1 MALTERSGSGFIVGG
16 VTDTTPDWLGSYT
29 EGYDAAQQQK
39 TTAIN
44 QQEAKQRMGLAVAE
58 EQRLAAKF
66 ANEQADREAVLKSY
80 AGVTAPEVT
89 PFTPQ
94 QGAGLMPDVY
104 GPVQPP
110 YTLGAAGA
118 GPTVSPAAAANLEQY
133 MPEFTQVESE
143 LGLPAGYLKN
153 ISILE
158 SSGGLNVG
166 DSKGKYVGMFQ
177 IGPEVAKDFGITPE
191 QARDPRVAGRVAA
204 LLAQRN
210 AQSLRKALGREPQ
223 PWELYLAHQQGAG
236 GAAALLKN
244 PNGRAIDVMTSVYGG
259 DAAVAYRVIVGNG
272 GSPDMTAGQFA
283 QLWGQKYSGQPVS
296 VEAPATAA
304 AAATEPGVS
313 IPTSGEVDPI
323 FVAQNAPDSTR
334 YGKQQREIIAQS
346 NRRQA
351 WRGIVGGLREAVPY
365 ANDLFEQFMPAEAA
379 DASTAQRKVNADAL
393 TWYDRP
399 EIGKFFD
406 ANPAALTE
414 ARKDPVAFYKKYKDQ
429 FPAAQPTPGAQT
441 QTAPPAQ
448 PSPGV
453 QTQQSLQY
461 APALTPPNT
470 IAAGVVEQGQGTIAD
485 QIARTPPGRVVTLP
499 DSGIYLV
506 EPMMID
512 NEMRQLEAQRQ
523 NLLAQFEQAKA
534 LRDLTSL
541 NDARDKLVQNSEAAN
556 KMQAMKV
563 LSEMQQGDDD
573 TFASALSGMTQNR
586 ARIQRRPDGTFNY
599 YYDGQLRAEGIDR
612 NQIIAGLRMQY
623 DDAFQA
629 NVTARAKAA
638 GERDQK
644 ILESELK
651 IREQITLEEAKML
664 ANVAAKRDELAI
676 KNANPEYN
684 ITVGDDG
691 TVTAVPK
698 TGNPVPI
705 RYVPEVILGVD
716 DEPVL
721 DADGNPKYKLVPA
734 PVQGQ

>member
-1 MALTERSGSGFIVGG
+1 
-16 VTDTTPDWLGSYT
+16 
-29 EGYDAAQQQK
+29 
-39 TTAIN
+39 
-44 QQEAKQRMGLAVAE
+44 
-58 EQRLAAKF
+58 
-66 ANEQADREAVLKSY
+66 
-80 AGVTAPEVT
+80 
-89 PFTPQ
+89 
-94 QGAGLMPDVY
+94 
-104 GPVQPP
+104 
-110 YTLGAAGA
+110 
-118 GPTVSPAAAANLEQY
+118 

-166 DSKGKYVGMFQ
+166 NSKGKYVGMFQ

-210 AQSLRKALGREPQ
+210 AASLRKALGREPQ

-304 AAATEPGVS
+304 TAATEPGVN

-323 FVAQNAPDSTR
+323 FVPQNAPDSTR

-351 WRGIVGGLREAVPY
+351 WRGIVGDLREAVPY

-429 FPAAQPTPGAQT
+429 FPAAQPSPGVQT
-441 QTAPPAQ
+441 QTAPAAPATPGTQTQTAPAAQ

-453 QTQQSLQY
+453 QTQQY

-470 IAAGVVEQGQGTIAD
+470 IAAGVVEQGQGTIAE

-506 EPMMID
+506 EPMVID

-523 NLLAQFEQAKA
+523 NLLVQFEQAKT

-541 NDARDKLVQNSEAAN
+541 NDARDKLVQNSEAIN
-556 KMQAMKV
+556 KMQAMKT

-573 TFASALSGMTQNR
+573 MFARTLSGMTQGR
-586 ARIQRRPDGTFNY
+586 ARLQRRPDGTFNY
-599 YYDGQLRAEGIDR
+599 YYNGKLQAEGVDR

-629 NVTARAKAA
+629 NVAARVATEQEREKEFYKGEVETRKAVLTEA
-638 GERDQK
+638 ARQAREMALEDQK
-644 ILESELK
+644 QVYNNDPRNAEYAATVKEDASGTPSLFLTPKRAGLPSIIWQYVPDIGVDGQPRLDPNGDQILVWK
-651 IREQITLEEAKML
+651 QQTLGGS
-664 ANVAAKRDELAI
+664 N
-676 KNANPEYN
+676 
-684 ITVGDDG
+684 
-691 TVTAVPK
+691 AVP
-698 TGNPVPI
+698 
-705 RYVPEVILGVD
+705 
-716 DEPVL
+716 
-721 DADGNPKYKLVPA
+721 
-734 PVQGQ
+734 VQ